1 MKNNTAYLLFE
12 FTSLRN
18 FGANTAETRIE
29 RAPRGVTSAAG
40 AKA

>member
-1 MKNNTAYLLFE
+1 LILLFN

-18 FGANTAETRIE
+18 FGANTADTKIE
-29 RAPRGVTSAAG
+29 SAPRGVTRAAG